1 MNITIT
7 TVDEEHITGV
17 KINSV
22 KLNRMVKKENKL
34 IIYKGNILDEY
45 LTVWMLFECDG
56 VFYFVERKFLIGS
69 NIAHK

>member
-56 VFYFVERKFLIGS
+56 VFYFVER
-69 NIAHK
+69 

>member
-45 LTVWMLFECDG
+45 LIVWMLFECDG
-56 VFYFVERKFLIGS
+56 VFYFVER
-69 NIAHK
+69 

>member
-34 IIYKGNILDEY
+34 IIYKGNILDEH
-45 LTVWMLFECDG
+45 LIVWMLFECDG
-56 VFYFVERKFLIGS
+56 VFYFVER
-69 NIAHK
+69 